1 MIIYNIVFITIFYTY
16 IIMNSDLLFSN
27 WVFIWFILYL
37 CKIIPYSPKLIIL
50 IGFLVVIGILFYL
63 FNNNASKYNILKFI
77 TLNLFMKA
85 IPLIILYN
93 DLIIYDDFIFS
104 TFIFI
109 IYLLWLEI
117 NDNSFFKIYSK
128 LIDNYINNRTNTF
141 ISNLYD
147 NMYHKVLKLNN

>member
-1 MIIYNIVFITIFYTY
+1 
-16 IIMNSDLLFSN
+16 
-27 WVFIWFILYL
+27 
-37 CKIIPYSPKLIIL
+37 
-50 IGFLVVIGILFYL
+50 
-63 FNNNASKYNILKFI
+63 
-77 TLNLFMKA
+77 MKA

-117 NDNSFFKIYSK
+117 NDNSFFKIYNK

-147 NMYHKVLKLNN
+147 NMYHQVLKLNN